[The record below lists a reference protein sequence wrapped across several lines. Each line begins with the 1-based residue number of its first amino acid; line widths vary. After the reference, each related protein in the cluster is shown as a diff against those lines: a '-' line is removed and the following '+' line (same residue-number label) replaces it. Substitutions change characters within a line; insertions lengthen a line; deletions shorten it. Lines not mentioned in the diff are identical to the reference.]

1 MPKIKVVKLLQ
12 LLDSDAN
19 VLIIFTAYGQYYADT
34 MHDNIEKA
42 GQALEELNYTC
53 RNAYVTGIEF
63 NQYRLLI
70 RAEVV
75 PNK

>member
-1 MPKIKVVKLLQ
+1 MPKIKVSSLLQ
-12 LLDSDAN
+12 LLEPEDN
-19 VLIIFTAYGQYYADT
+19 VLIIFYAYGQYYADSA
-34 MHDNIEKA
+34 HDNIEKA
-42 GQALEELNYTC
+42 GQAIEELNYTC

-75 PNK
+75 RKT

>member
-1 MPKIKVVKLLQ
+1 MPKIKVKNLLQ
-12 LLDSDAN
+12 LLEPGAR
-19 VLIIFTAYGQYYADT
+19 VLIIFYAYGQYYADSA
-34 MHDNIEKA
+34 HDNIEKA

-53 RNAYVTGIEF
+53 RNAYITGIEF

-75 PNK
+75 HK